1 MEKKPMFKPTLATL
15 FLIACA
21 VFVTLQV
28 GEVTAQENASAT
40 PAQQMPL
47 ISPSASSYNKTEK
60 AWAILHE
67 RARIEADGRLLRS
80 EFNKWVGH
88 SPARPNMNASYLSN
102 GSRLYYIPGRNQF
115 VNAGAGRSWYW

>member
-1 MEKKPMFKPTLATL
+1 MFKPTIATL

-21 VFVTLQV
+21 LFLTLQV
-28 GEVTAQENASAT
+28 GEVTAQESASDF
-40 PAQQMPL
+40 PVQQMPL
-47 ISPSASSYNKTEK
+47 TSPSASSYNKTEK

-88 SPARPNMNASYLSN
+88 SPARPNIKIYRQRKPR
-102 GSRLYYIPGRNQF
+102 RLHPCQGVEALFPG
-115 VNAGAGRSWYW
+115 GPRSSW

>member
-1 MEKKPMFKPTLATL
+1 MFKPKIAALLLTICALFAT
-15 FLIACA
+15 
-21 VFVTLQV
+21 VHV
-28 GEVTAQENASAT
+28 GRVAAQEKASDS
-40 PAQQMPL
+40 PAKQMPL
-47 ISPSASSYNKTEK
+47 TSPSASSYNKTEK
-60 AWAILHE
+60 AWSILHE